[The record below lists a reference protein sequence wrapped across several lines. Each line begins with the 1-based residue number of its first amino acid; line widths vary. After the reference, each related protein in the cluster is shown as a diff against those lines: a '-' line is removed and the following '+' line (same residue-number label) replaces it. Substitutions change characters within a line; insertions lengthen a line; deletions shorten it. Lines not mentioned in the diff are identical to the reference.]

1 MAAEETNKKA
11 SMYDNFTQLEKDMDT
26 SLETIHQLKKDFE
39 ELMKDNNALLI
50 ENQHLRDR
58 LAELEKQQRDEKEQ
72 AGPEMTRSRLNLEKI
87 YEEGFHV
94 CNLFYGSRRVEDEP
108 CAFCLEVIYG
118 ERK

>member
-1 MAAEETNKKA
+1 MAAEEQQKKA
-11 SMYDNFTQLEKDMDT
+11 SLYDNFTQLEKDMET
-26 SLETIHQLKKDFE
+26 SLETIRQLKKEFE
-39 ELMKDNNALLI
+39 NLMKDNTALLM

-58 LAELEKQQRDEKEQ
+58 LSEMEKQQQDEKETV
-72 AGPEMTRSRLNLEKI
+72 GPEMTRSRLNLEKI

>member
-1 MAAEETNKKA
+1 MAAEDKNKKA
-11 SMYDNFTQLEKDMDT
+11 SLYDNFLYLEKETEKNM
-26 SLETIHQLKKDFE
+26 ETIRQ
-39 ELMKDNNALLI
+39 MKDEFERIMKENTALLI

-58 LAELEKQQRDEKEQ
+58 LTELERQQEEEKES
-72 AGPEMTRSRLNLEKI
+72 AVPEMTKSRLNLEKI

-94 CNLFYGSRRVEDEP
+94 CNVFYGSRRVEDEP

>member
-1 MAAEETNKKA
+1 MAAEEKNKKA
-11 SMYDNFTQLEKDMDT
+11 SLYDDFSQLEKDT
-26 SLETIHQLKKDFE
+26 ETTLEKIRQLKKEFE
-39 ELMKDNNALLI
+39 DLMKDNTALLI

-58 LAELEKQQRDEKEQ
+58 LTEIGKQQRDEKES